1 MLVAACIL
9 AVLAMWPRP
18 LCAEPGDE
26 LTISVLTFGPGDHP
40 FSKFGHDGL
49 LVEDRKRGTSLVYNY
64 GTYSFHSAW
73 LIPKFLLGKY
83 RYWLSV
89 SPLSGVLASYAAEN
103 RSVVAQRLALMP
115 AQKRSLAEFLAWN
128 AREEN
133 KYYLFDYY
141 RDNCATRVRD
151 LIDNTTDGAL
161 HAANNMPGSLTW
173 REHTERLTADAPLV
187 FLGLDLAMGGF
198 IDQPISFWQEM
209 FLPSKLEEGLRRTM
223 IGVLDAAGST
233 NIVKLVDAETVLVT
247 AHRPPL
253 RAAPPDLRGPA
264 MGAMAAGSIAA
275 LFLSVLGWGVCRGSG
290 AARIALGVVIGLLG
304 TVLGLLGCLFLF
316 LWFGTNHEV
325 AYRNENILQCV
336 PFALLFAW
344 QGVALARG
352 VRGSAA
358 RAHRIALIALACSAA
373 GLLLKVLPWF
383 DQRNGHIMMFC
394 IPLWIGVALGTR
406 IASWRRAQGP
416 DGHRLATTQ
425 PSRVEPR

>member
-26 LTISVLTFGPGDHP
+26 LSISVLTFGPGDHP

-151 LIDNTTDGAL
+151 LIDSTTDGAL
-161 HAANNMPGSLTW
+161 HAATNMPGSLTW

-187 FLGLDLAMGGF
+187 YLGLDLAMGGF

-233 NIVKLVDAETVLVT
+233 EIVKLVDRETVLVT
-247 AHRPPL
+247 ARRPPL
-253 RAAPPDLRGPA
+253 RTAPPDSRGP
-264 MGAMAAGSIAA
+264 AMAAGSIAA
-275 LFLSVLGWGVCRGSG
+275 LLLTALGWGVYRGSG
-290 AARIALGVVIGLLG
+290 TARIAVGVVIALLA
-304 TVLGLLGCLFLF
+304 TVLGLLGCLFVL

-336 PFALLFAW
+336 PFAVLLSW
-344 QGVALARG
+344 QGIALARG
-352 VRGSAA
+352 VRRSAA
-358 RAHRIALIALACSAA
+358 RAHRVALIAMACSAA
-373 GLLLKVLPWF
+373 GLLLKILPWF
-383 DQRNGHIMMFC
+383 DQRNGLIIAFC
-394 IPLWIGVALGTR
+394 LPLWIGLALSTR